1 MHSKATAVSLGSNAF
16 VAGGHVT
23 MINIVN
29 DTQLRKQRPC
39 KNGRFAS
46 LPSSSAL
53 STMSFSVFSHL
64 VAASGLPRLRGKS
77 SEASCGLQ
85 LIMPDFMLSSKMA
98 LMPFDTAMICGR
110 ILTELDVIH
119 RGTSLTTAC
128 TSSCRNPLLT
138 FVSVRT
144 TAPAAHMNLRAQPDT
159 S

>member
-23 MINIVN
+23 MISIVN

-53 STMSFSVFSHL
+53 STMSFSMFSHR
-64 VAASGLPRLRGKS
+64 VASGLPRLRGKS
-77 SEASCGLQ
+77 NEASCGLQ
-85 LIMPDFMLSSKMA
+85 LIMPDLMLSSKMA
-98 LMPFDTAMICGR
+98 LMPLAAAMICGR
-110 ILTELDVIH
+110 MLTELDVMH

-128 TSSCRNPLLT
+128 ASSCRNPLLT
-138 FVSVRT
+138 FVSART
-144 TAPAAHMNLRAQPDT
+144 TAPAAHRNLRAQPDT